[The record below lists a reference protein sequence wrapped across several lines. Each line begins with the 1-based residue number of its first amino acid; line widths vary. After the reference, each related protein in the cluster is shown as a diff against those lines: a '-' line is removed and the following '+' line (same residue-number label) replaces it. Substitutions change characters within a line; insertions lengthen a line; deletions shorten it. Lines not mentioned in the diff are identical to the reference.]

1 MSKLMVFDQEND
13 TRIPFLR
20 GMLVKSLQ
28 ESGLAFGDAYNIA
41 RDLREDLD
49 DYDEV
54 TLAELRERITEILI
68 EDHPDSIPNQYRK
81 EGIFRENITVIGSS
95 KSEDQFSRGVHVQRL
110 ESCSMASAQ
119 CISITR
125 KVHSH
130 LIKNKIRKITTR
142 QLTAL
147 TYSIIKKEVD
157 QKHADYY
164 LIWHDFLKNSYPL
177 LLFIGGVPGS
187 GKSTIATEVAN
198 RLDIVRTQSTDMLRE
213 VMRIMIPEKLSPS
226 LHTSSFKAGKAMHIP
241 DIYNSADDHL
251 FYGFQMQ
258 SEMVEVACEAV
269 VQRALNENVSM
280 IVEGVHIRPSLL
292 ARLLDRIESSEAVV
306 VPICLAVLKKERLV
320 HFIKGRSSENKQR
333 RAKRYLESIDEI
345 LQLQTMLLSE
355 ADNEDIEII
364 DNKKIADTASYIINI
379 ITQTI
384 SAKYKNRVVALR
396 RKYS

>member
-1 MSKLMVFDQEND
+1 MSKLMVVNQAND

-28 ESGLAFGDAYNIA
+28 EAGLEFADAYNVAGDI
-41 RDLREDLD
+41 RDDLD
-49 DYDEV
+49 DSDEV
-54 TLAELRERITEILI
+54 TIDELRERITEILT
-68 EDHPDSIPNQYRK
+68 EEHPGTVPKQYRE
-81 EGIFRENITVIGSS
+81 EGIFREKLIVVGGAGS
-95 KSEDQFSRGVHVQRL
+95 KDPFSRGVHVQRL
-110 ESCSMASAQ
+110 ESCSIASAQ

-125 KVHSH
+125 KIHSH
-130 LIKNKIRKITTR
+130 LIKNKIREITAR
-142 QLTAL
+142 RLTSL
-147 TYSIIKKEVD
+147 TYSVIRKEVD
-157 QKHADYY
+157 QQHADYY
-164 LIWHDFLKNSYPL
+164 LIWRDFLKNSYPL

-198 RLDIVRTQSTDMLRE
+198 RLGIVRTQSTDMLRE

-226 LHTSSFKAGKAMHIP
+226 LHTSSFKAGKVMHIP
-241 DIYNSADDHL
+241 ELYNKANDHL

-292 ARLLDRIESSEAVV
+292 GRIESSEAAV
-306 VPICLAVLKKERLV
+306 VPICLAVLSKKRLIR
-320 HFIKGRSSENKQR
+320 FIKGRSSENKQR
-333 RAKRYLESIDEI
+333 RAKRYLENIDAI

-364 DNKKIADTASYIINI
+364 DNKEVADTTLDIINI
-379 ITQTI
+379 IIQTI
-384 SAKYKNRVVALR
+384 SAKYKNKIVALR
-396 RKYS
+396 KQYS